1 MIVILNGGA
10 AAADREKA
18 RVVEQAFRACGE
30 DPAIEFA
37 ANGNALQAAARKAAA
52 GPDEV
57 VVAGGGDGTL
67 STVAAAV
74 AEAGKIFAVL
84 PMGTLNHFAKDLR
97 IPLRLEDAVRTAA
110 RGRTI
115 AVDLGAVNGRT
126 FLNNSSLGLYPAI
139 VQSREAQQNELGRG
153 KWPAFVRAAVEA
165 LRRYPFMHLQ
175 ITMDGNRLRRKTVFL
190 FVGNNEYEFSGFRAG
205 GRSCIDAGHLGLC
218 LAHRTGRLGIVR
230 LFSRAVIGRLSQAED
245 FETFCVDEALIES
258 RKRRL
263 LVAIDGEVTHL
274 ETPLQYR
281 IQRGALRV
289 RVPAQPNES

>member
-37 ANGNALQAAARKAAA
+37 ANGSALQAAARKAAA

-115 AVDLGAVNGRT
+115 TVDLGAVNGRT

-230 LFSRAVIGRLSQAED
+230 LLSRAVIGRLSQAED

-289 RVPAQPNES
+289 RVPAQPKES